1 MLVFCSFLLSYSLLI
16 SASLLDIELCVQ
28 VVMFL
33 KETYMKS
40 GQKNVIL
47 SGVNFNIKIY
57 YQAVIGYL

>member
-1 MLVFCSFLLSYSLLI
+1 MLVFCSFHLSYSLLI

-28 VVMFL
+28 VVVFL